1 MTRAHPP
8 LSTARMNAAATQ
20 IKFALLIVL
29 KVVKCS
35 KLDRR
40 RWWWQHQPSES
51 ALLLSQKRQ
60 QEEEEEEEEEK
71 SYQTAAKRGA
81 DDKTIDQSRCR
92 VSSLLHF
99 PRRS

>member
-1 MTRAHPP
+1 
-8 LSTARMNAAATQ
+8 MNAAATQ

-40 RWWWQHQPSES
+40 RWRWWWWQHQPSES

-60 QEEEEEEEEEK
+60 QEEEEEEEK

-92 VSSLLHF
+92 VSPLLHF